1 MMRNIIIAMAS
12 ITMVL
17 ASCSDEMDYI
27 ENPTIDKKIE
37 AFDETVNLDG
47 QNEANYINEI
57 ILNGIKISTRAEA
70 EGNDHNVYP
79 DYYGGS
85 FIERNGTLKI
95 LLKGDSLSAV
105 NHIKSI
111 YNDDIVRYGL
121 CKYSY
126 TELCNVLDG
135 IDQALKNADSS
146 IKKNISAYGID
157 DGANR
162 VIVYLLDCSD
172 SSIKNF
178 RMVYNHPSLEFEQ
191 LGRIIEEK
199 GNICPGNKLYLTTY
213 LEDESFGTFAFR
225 AKEKSGGKRVG
236 YVTAGHV
243 LEQDD
248 FCYISGKTVGECVKS
263 NSYGGNADAAFI
275 VVDTIKFEPSNYV
288 NGNTQNPL
296 STVTS
301 QPGVGTYVN
310 KWGAAT
316 GNSGGYIKST
326 TVRVLDD
333 NGNVRFTNMTT
344 ATYNSGAGDSGGI
357 VYTLVKSSNTR
368 YTVGV
373 HHGRSEDGQLA
384 IYSKADNVLNTLGVE
399 RY

>member
-1 MMRNIIIAMAS
+1 MRNIIIAMAS

-172 SSIKNF
+172 SSIK
-178 RMVYNHPSLEFEQ
+178 
-191 LGRIIEEK
+191 I
-199 GNICPGNKLYLTTY
+199 
-213 LEDESFGTFAFR
+213 
-225 AKEKSGGKRVG
+225 
-236 YVTAGHV
+236 
-243 LEQDD
+243 
-248 FCYISGKTVGECVKS
+248 
-263 NSYGGNADAAFI
+263 
-275 VVDTIKFEPSNYV
+275 
-288 NGNTQNPL
+288 
-296 STVTS
+296 
-301 QPGVGTYVN
+301 
-310 KWGAAT
+310 
-316 GNSGGYIKST
+316 
-326 TVRVLDD
+326 
-333 NGNVRFTNMTT
+333 
-344 ATYNSGAGDSGGI
+344 
-357 VYTLVKSSNTR
+357 
-368 YTVGV
+368 
-373 HHGRSEDGQLA
+373 
-384 IYSKADNVLNTLGVE
+384 
-399 RY
+399 